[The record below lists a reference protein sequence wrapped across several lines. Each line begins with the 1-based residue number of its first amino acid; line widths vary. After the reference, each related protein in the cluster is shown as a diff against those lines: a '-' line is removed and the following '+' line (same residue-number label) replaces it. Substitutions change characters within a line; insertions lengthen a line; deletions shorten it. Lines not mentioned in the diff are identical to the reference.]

1 MAVRNTVSAI
11 PLAAV
16 DAATFNGAYQLVG
29 GLPHACF
36 MLRFINNTTED
47 VLVSYDGVTDNDVI
61 VHDTTVQI
69 ESQTNSQP
77 NNFTCLFGK
86 GMNIYLKAATGTGE
100 FYIAG
105 YYQINA
111 N

>member
-11 PLAAV
+11 NLAAV
-16 DAATFNGAYQLVG
+16 NADTFDGTYHLVG
-29 GLPHACF
+29 GIPQACF

-47 VLVSYDGVTDNDVI
+47 VLVSYDGVNDNDVVI
-61 VHDTTVQI
+61 HGTTTQL

-77 NNFTCLFGK
+77 NNFTCLFPR